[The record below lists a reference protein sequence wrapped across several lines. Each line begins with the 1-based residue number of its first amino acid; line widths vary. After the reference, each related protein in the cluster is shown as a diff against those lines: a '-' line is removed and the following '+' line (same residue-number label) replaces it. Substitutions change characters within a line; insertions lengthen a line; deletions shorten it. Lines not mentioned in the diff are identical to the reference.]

1 MALSQTIDDSPNWRI
16 HRHPP
21 DCELAAVYNEQHRLA
36 LEALVSGGP
45 ESFVEFLRRER
56 LPCFLSAAEL
66 RGILAAAAP
75 PACPLALE
83 ESGSEQSAAVD
94 GSSLT
99 YFPEVSDVEPPLLEL
114 GWPAFTTGSFRGVT
128 RAVAHFQ
135 PAYGDSIYRC
145 KEAVRRMIRSAKEV
159 IAIVTDS
166 LTDLDIFHDLQEA
179 SLRQVPVYI
188 VLDQSSLSEFLQ
200 MCKSLH
206 VRLTELRHMRVRTIT
221 GSTYYLRSGARIA
234 GKVHERFMLIDGNR
248 VATGSYRFN
257 WTDGKLNSSNLIELS
272 GQITESFDE
281 EFRILYA
288 QSLPVNT
295 NAPSTIRNGGIYDHL
310 LPKPLGTPWGRPA
323 SLVPACLTSTPN
335 TAHIQQSRQIQQD
348 KESDGRKSSPVSDSS
363 TLGED
368 WLEQELQQD
377 IIASEEPP
385 GLSPLKAEK
394 VESPISCHSVGVM
407 TFSNAQICHIST
419 QTSPTAHCTVQT
431 EMHLSPP
438 SSSSSSSPR
447 SSSTTSPSPSRD
459 GPAPQMVN
467 LCPPIEGSNLRE
479 SFCRLAK
486 ERQLHYTTIR
496 SKLEHMMLLLAHRCE
511 PVDVGLSLGSSL
523 HKAYRGSAHPAVE
536 GAFMGTW
543 PRARGLQ

>member
-1 MALSQTIDDSPNWRI
+1 MALSQTIDDSPNGRI
-16 HRHPP
+16 HRQPP

-75 PACPLALE
+75 PACPPALE

-188 VLDQSSLSEFLQ
+188 VLDRSSLSEFLQ
-200 MCKSLH
+200 MCKSLL
-206 VRLTELRHMRVRTIT
+206 VRLDELRHMRVRTIT

-288 QSLPVNT
+288 QSLPVNAS
-295 NAPSTIRNGGIYDHL
+295 APSSIRNSGVYDHL
-310 LPKPLGTPWGRPA
+310 LPKTPGTPWGRPA

-335 TAHIQQSRQIQQD
+335 TARIQQISKD
-348 KESDGRKSSPVSDSS
+348 KESEGRKSSPVSDSS

-368 WLEQELQQD
+368 WLEQELRQD

-407 TFSNAQICHIST
+407 TCSDAQICHIST
-419 QTSPTAHCTVQT
+419 QTSLTAHGTVQT
-431 EMHLSPP
+431 EAHLPPP
-438 SSSSSSSPR
+438 SSSSSSSPK
-447 SSSTTSPSPSRD
+447 SSSTTSSSPLRD

-467 LCPPIEGSNLRE
+467 LHPPVVGSNLRE

-496 SKLEHMMLLLAHRCE
+496 SKLEHMMLLLAHRRE

-523 HKAYRGSAHPAVE
+523 HKAYRNPAHTAME
-536 GAFMGTW
+536 GALMGTW